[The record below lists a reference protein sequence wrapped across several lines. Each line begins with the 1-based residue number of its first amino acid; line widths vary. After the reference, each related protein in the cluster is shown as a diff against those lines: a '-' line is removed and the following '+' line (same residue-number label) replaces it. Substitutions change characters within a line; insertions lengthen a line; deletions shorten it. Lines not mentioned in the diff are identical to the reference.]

1 MKKKTKIRML
11 VIMPAVVS
19 TLLVGG
25 ILTFLFTSSP
35 VTANDLAAQAP
46 QAGEAAPIAIPGA
59 VSGSVGEAGGD
70 DGNVPELSMPPD
82 QDAPPCDFKEWVD
95 KPVDE
100 DVVKAT
106 GRPYRILKPGA
117 MVTRDFSADR
127 INVEI
132 NEQSIVTAVHC
143 D

>member
-1 MKKKTKIRML
+1 V
-11 VIMPAVVS
+11 VIC
-19 TLLVGG
+19 TLLIGG
-25 ILTFLFTSSP
+25 LLTFILTMAPSN
-35 VTANDLAAQAP
+35 ANDMAVQAP
-46 QAGEAAPIAIPGA
+46 QAGEPAPIGIPGA
-59 VSGSVGEAGGD
+59 VSGSVGEASSGAGPGED
-70 DGNVPELSMPPD
+70 NAYITDKDE
-82 QDAPPCDFKEWVD
+82 PPCDFKAWVD
-95 KPVDE
+95 QPVDE

-127 INVEI
+127 INVEV

>member
-11 VIMPAVVS
+11 VIMPAVVC
-19 TLLVGG
+19 TLLIGG
-25 ILTFLFTSSP
+25 LLTFILTVAPSN
-35 VTANDLAAQAP
+35 ANDMAVQAP
-46 QAGEAAPIAIPGA
+46 QAGEPSPIGIPGA
-59 VSGSVGEAGGD
+59 VSGSVGESSDTSDETA
-70 DGNVPELSMPPD
+70 MPAPD
-82 QDAPPCDFKEWVD
+82 HDAPPCDFKAWVD

-117 MVTRDFSADR
+117 MVTQDFSADR

>member
-19 TLLVGG
+19 TLLVGS
-25 ILTFLFTSSP
+25 ILTFLLTGTN
-35 VTANDLAAQAP
+35 VNAGDMAAQAP
-46 QAGEAAPIAIPGA
+46 QAGEADPIAIPGA
-59 VSGSVGEAGGD
+59 VSGSVGEDGG
-70 DGNVPELSMPPD
+70 GAPEEAVAAPD
-82 QDAPPCDFKEWVD
+82 QDMPPCDFKAWID

-132 NEQSIVTAVHC
+132 NEQSLVTAVHC

>member
-25 ILTFLFTSSP
+25 IVTFLLTS
-35 VTANDLAAQAP
+35 VRGNANDMAAQSP
-46 QAGEAAPIAIPGA
+46 QAGESSAMTGTENITASESNPGA
-59 VSGSVGEAGGD
+59 AAAGESDPATPSVPQPA
-70 DGNVPELSMPPD
+70 
-82 QDAPPCDFKEWVD
+82 ACDFSAWTG

-100 DVVKAT
+100 SAVKAS
-106 GRPYRILKPGA
+106 GRPYRILKPGD
-117 MVTRDFSADR
+117 MVTQDFSPDR

-132 NEQSIVTAVHC
+132 NEQGIVTAVHC